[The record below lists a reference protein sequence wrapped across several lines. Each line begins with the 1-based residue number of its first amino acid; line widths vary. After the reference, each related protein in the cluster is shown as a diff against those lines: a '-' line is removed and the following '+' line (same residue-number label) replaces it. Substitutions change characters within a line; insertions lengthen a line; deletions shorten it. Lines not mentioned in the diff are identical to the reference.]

1 MAVRAKLKIGDQ
13 VRIIAGRSR
22 GREGRILRLD
32 HERRRLWVEGAN
44 MVKKA
49 VRSKNP
55 NQPQQGGLTD
65 VEASLSWGCVMIL
78 CRKCGITRVGYQIR
92 DGEKTRICRKCSEP
106 V

>member
-1 MAVRAKLKIGDQ
+1 MAARSKLKVGDT
-13 VRIIAGRSR
+13 VRIVSGRSR

-32 HERRRLWVEGAN
+32 RGRGRVWVEGAN

-65 VEASLSWGCVMIL
+65 VEASVSWSNVMIV
-78 CRKCGITRVGYQIR
+78 CRRGGISRIGYDVR
-92 DGEKTRICRKCSEP
+92 DGEKVRICRKSGEP
-106 V
+106 L

>member
-1 MAVRAKLKIGDQ
+1 MAAGNKLKTGDL
-13 VRIIAGRSR
+13 VRIVSGRSR

-32 HERRRLWVEGAN
+32 RTRGRVWIEGAN

-65 VEASLSWGCVMIL
+65 VEASVSWANVMIV
-78 CRKCGITRVGYQIR
+78 CRKCGIARIGYDTSGADKVRV
-92 DGEKTRICRKCSEP
+92 CRKCGETL
-106 V
+106 

>member
-1 MAVRAKLKIGDQ
+1 MAARSKLKTGDT
-13 VRIIAGRSR
+13 VRIVSGRSR

-32 HERRRLWVEGAN
+32 RVRGRVWVEGAN

-65 VEASLSWGCVMIL
+65 IEASVSWANVMVV
-78 CRKCGITRVGYQIR
+78 CRRCGIARIGYDVR
-92 DGEKTRICRKCSEP
+92 DAEKVRICRKCGEP
-106 V
+106 L

>member
-1 MAVRAKLKIGDQ
+1 MAAGNKLKTGDL
-13 VRIIAGRSR
+13 VRIVSGRSR

-32 HERRRLWVEGAN
+32 RTRGRVWIEGAN

-65 VEASLSWGCVMIL
+65 VEASVSWANVMIV
-78 CRKCGITRVGYQIR
+78 CRKCGIARIGYDTSGAEKVRV
-92 DGEKTRICRKCSEP
+92 CRKCGESL
-106 V
+106 